1 MSRHLLLIN
10 VAEIFVKFTW
20 LKWSEAE
27 SKTAFYPPISPSW
40 TLDLSIIEV
49 VAWNKSSL
57 LLKIQIKSAQTLQL
71 FLYWCYLWNEN
82 KRVRWNLYFNWC
94 QNNWRKGFYV
104 KWKEGE
110 REQGNGETERERAC
124 VWVRW
129 SKPTIASIS
138 IHNSVSR
145 ETHLWGYQMVGIC
158 DQLA

>member
-57 LLKIQIKSAQTLQL
+57 LLKIQIKSAQTLQQFIFVL
-71 FLYWCYLWNEN
+71 MLPL
-82 KRVRWNLYFNWC
+82 
-94 QNNWRKGFYV
+94 
-104 KWKEGE
+104 KW
-110 REQGNGETERERAC
+110 EQTSTLKS
-124 VWVRW
+124 VFQL
-129 SKPTIASIS
+129 KPK
-138 IHNSVSR
+138 
-145 ETHLWGYQMVGIC
+145 
-158 DQLA
+158 